1 MKHRTFGQS
10 SAVFAVALILV
21 LAVSAASGVALDSVA
36 KDDLVN
42 SVGAGDSVTKDDMV
56 NPVVADDSLVK
67 DELVD
72 SLVKDELV
80 VADVADAAKGPKIV
94 FAKDAH
100 DFGKIKQGDEPAYEF
115 VFKNEGDALL
125 TIKNVETTCGCTAAL
140 VSEKKVEPGKTGK
153 IKVAFSS
160 RGYSGEV
167 TKYIFVESD
176 DLLAPRLQLKISAA
190 VDVPPQPRI
199 DLDKYTFDA
208 GLLVEGDTLKA
219 QVTVKNRGELELRF
233 ECELANAAFSV
244 GGKPAK
250 FPIKVAAGQDVDV
263 EISLALANRIGMV
276 REFVLFKTNDPL
288 RSTISMNL
296 NGYLVT
302 RDQLKKL
309 FDKYKNVIK

>member
-1 MKHRTFGQS
+1 MIHRTRGGFLT
-10 SAVFAVALILV
+10 VVALALAAIL
-21 LAVSAASGVALDSVA
+21 LAASGFA
-36 KDDLVN
+36 
-42 SVGAGDSVTKDDMV
+42 VGS
-56 NPVVADDSLVK
+56 
-67 DELVD
+67 
-72 SLVKDELV
+72 V

-94 FAKDAH
+94 FAKDAY

-125 TIKNVETTCGCTAAL
+125 TIKNVETSCGCTAAL
-140 VSEKKVEPGKTGK
+140 VSEKKVEPGKSGK
-153 IKVAFSS
+153 IKVTFSS

-167 TKYIFVESD
+167 TKHIYVDSD
-176 DLLAPRLQLKISAA
+176 DPLAPRLQLKISAA

-199 DLDKYTFDA
+199 DLDKYTYDA
-208 GLLVEGDTLKA
+208 GLLVEGDALQA

-233 ECELANAAFSV
+233 ECELAKAAFSV

-250 FPIKVAAGQDVDV
+250 FPIKVAAGKEVVV
-263 EISLALANRIGMV
+263 EISLGLANRIGMV

-309 FDKYKNVIK
+309 FDKYKNIIK